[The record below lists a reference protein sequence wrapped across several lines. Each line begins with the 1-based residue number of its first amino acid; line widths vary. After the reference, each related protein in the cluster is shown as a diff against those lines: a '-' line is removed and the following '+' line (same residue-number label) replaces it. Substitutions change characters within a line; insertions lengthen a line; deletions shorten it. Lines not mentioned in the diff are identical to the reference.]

1 MKVLEIKSLSVG
13 IGNDTK
19 VTDSE
24 LLIESGDVVLL
35 TGANGCG
42 KSTIIKIIMGATFDY
57 NNLQYTGT
65 KAVYYKNAEQHELL
79 SSEKEMEFFRRN
91 VCYISQ
97 EDEFESDSVLDCFI
111 SSLNYIKLKNK
122 EQYVFSFL
130 TKHSAADS
138 FFHSSDNII
147 LDRKC
152 RRLARKIGLKINDLS
167 NIDKKSLKLLSLNT
181 KQLSGGQKKLINIL
195 SNLIRY
201 EYCNLII
208 LDEPL
213 NNLDYGNVRAFSNI
227 LTAIYKEKPE
237 LAILIVTH
245 CRSIPII
252 NKVIEIDT
260 ADKKLKLGEPYSC
273 SSCFGKI
280 NSDGY
285 YC

>member
-1 MKVLEIKSLSVG
+1 MKVLEISSLSVA
-13 IGNDTK
+13 IGNETK

-42 KSTIIKIIMGATFDY
+42 KSTIIKIIMGATFNY
-57 NNLQYTGT
+57 SNLRYTGT
-65 KAVYYKNAEQHELL
+65 KAIYYKGSEQHELL
-79 SSEKEMEFFRRN
+79 SSEKEMEYFRRN

-97 EDEFESDSVLDCFI
+97 EDEFESDSVFDCFI
-111 SSLNYIKLKNK
+111 SSLNFIKLKNK

-130 TKHSAADS
+130 KKHSAADS
-138 FFHSSDNII
+138 FFHSNDDIAI
-147 LDRKC
+147 DGKC
-152 RRLARKIGLKINDLS
+152 RRIARKIGLRINELS
-167 NIDKKSLKLLSLNT
+167 NSDKKSLKLLSLNT
-181 KQLSGGQKKLINIL
+181 KRLSGGQKKLINIL

-201 EYCNLII
+201 EYSNLII
-208 LDEPL
+208 FDEPL
-213 NNLDYGNVRAFSNI
+213 NNLDYANVRAFSNI
-227 LTAIYKEKPE
+227 LTTIYKEKPD

-280 NSDGY
+280 NCDGY